1 MHTTHYLRHKKH
13 KNIFFDYYSVTKFG
27 ERKYILKWDAKTL
40 YDEKKSL
47 IDKKEE
53 FNEKEKLMIVSDFY
67 NRFYS
72 SKYNEPKKEN
82 SPSVVLPMTL

>member
-1 MHTTHYLRHKKH
+1 MGNKGKST
-13 KNIFFDYYSVTKFG
+13 
-27 ERKYILKWDAKTL
+27 KTL

-72 SKYNEPKKEN
+72 SKYNEPKEKS
-82 SPSVVLPMTL
+82 SPSSLLPMSL

>member
-53 FNEKEKLMIVSDFY
+53 FNEKEN

-82 SPSVVLPMTL
+82 SPSVVLPMTVNNSKD